1 MKKARRKAAIATRAK
16 ESQRPPR
23 RRVPL
28 GLVFVFACAILFAFH
43 AHAFRFTQD
52 DAYISMRYARNLVD
66 GRGLVFN
73 PGERV
78 EGYTNFAWTLL
89 LALFHQLALPV
100 EKAAAVMGT
109 AFGIA
114 SLLVAAR
121 LAKSLEGRWGP
132 ASMCTAALV
141 AGCSAFALWC
151 TAGLETGMFTFL
163 VTAGFERALAPKVS
177 DRGRALAPL
186 LFVAAALTRPEGV
199 LFFVIWMCI
208 RLFDWRM
215 ESRAATSSASS
226 APVPSSASIGW
237 IPPRSLVRDALL
249 FIGPMAIYAAWKLW
263 YFGDLFPNTYYAKAG
278 FTSEYIQRGIAYTKE
293 FFLAYGALGIAPA
306 LAVYAVLRAGA
317 RSIEAR
323 LLFVWLAYALYVI
336 WIGGDVL
343 YTHRFWLPTLPI
355 GCVLVARGL
364 VHAADRAR
372 LPLPKSAA
380 LALVIALLIG
390 SGIAVNWKSIQT
402 RRALEENF
410 VLNMQQTGQWLKN
423 HFAPGSK
430 IAITTIGAIS
440 YFSDLNVIDLLGLT
454 DYEIAHHPKPLPGL
468 TDSWREINYNA
479 ESIITRRPD
488 AILFSTGVRPSS
500 AAEKALFFY
509 ANFQDTYY
517 PYYFRSTPERTGI
530 QTLFRVRAD
539 APPVELSL
547 LPVKSKDFIDEY
559 SEGHLAQSIRSD
571 SKAAAQHFENSWH
584 LSDETFRAAKEWW
597 GSTLYDSNDPQG
609 KQILLEVVAEDPYA
623 SVGMLRLGDEAL
635 RRGDLAEAERWLSR
649 ARDLDPDD
657 STPWAGLSEIARL
670 RGDFELA
677 RKHARESVRRADSIA
692 QNLVMLG
699 NLEAQ
704 FGNFEIAKT
713 CYLRALTIDPNFT
726 HAKRGLFLIEE
737 IRAGRKPVLPDS
749 LQLRGPATAP

>member
-1 MKKARRKAAIATRAK
+1 MKKARRKAASASRAR
-16 ESQRPPR
+16 ESHHPAR

-28 GLVFVFACAILFAFH
+28 GLLFVFACAILFAFH
-43 AHAFRFTQD
+43 AYAFRFTQD
-52 DAYISMRYARNLVD
+52 DAYISMRYAKNLVE

-73 PGERV
+73 SGERV

-89 LALFHQLALPV
+89 LALFHQLGFPV
-100 EKAAAVMGT
+100 ENTAAIMGT
-109 AFGIA
+109 AFGVA

-132 ASMCTAALV
+132 AAMCTAALI
-141 AGCSAFALWC
+141 AGCSALALWC
-151 TAGLETGMFTFL
+151 TGGLETGMFTFL

-177 DRGRALAPL
+177 ERGRALAPL
-186 LFVAAALTRPEGV
+186 LFAAAALTRPEGV
-199 LFFVIWMCI
+199 LFFVVWMCI
-208 RLFDWRM
+208 RLFDWI
-215 ESRAATSSASS
+215 ESRAAISSL
-226 APVPSSASIGW
+226 PPSGAKALRPDGW

-249 FIGPMAIYAAWKLW
+249 FVGPMAIYAAWKLW
-263 YFGDLFPNTYYAKAG
+263 YFGDLLPNTYYAKAG
-278 FTSEYIQRGIAYTKE
+278 FTSEYIRRGIAYTKE

-306 LAVYAVLRAGA
+306 LAVYAVLRAGL

-323 LLFVWLAYALYVI
+323 LLFVWLAYGLYVI

-343 YTHRFWLPTLPI
+343 YSHRFWLPTLPI

-364 VHAADRAR
+364 VRTVDRAH
-372 LPLPKSAA
+372 LPLSKPAA
-380 LALVIALLIG
+380 LAVATVLLIS

-402 RRALEENF
+402 RRELEKNF
-410 VLNMQQTGQWLKN
+410 VLNMTQTGRWLKN

-517 PYYFRSTPERTGI
+517 PYYFRSTAERTGI

-547 LPVKSKDFIDEY
+547 LAVKNKDFIDEY
-559 SEGHLAQSIRSD
+559 GEGHLAQSVRSD
-571 SKAAAQHFENSWH
+571 FKAAAQHFENSWH
-584 LSDETFRAAKEWW
+584 LSDEKFRAAKEWW
-597 GSTLYDSNDPQG
+597 GSTLYDAGDPRG

-623 SVGMLRLGDEAL
+623 SVGTLRLGDEAL

-657 STPWAGLSEIARL
+657 STPWAGLSEVARL
-670 RGDFELA
+670 HGDFELA
-677 RKHARESVRRADSIA
+677 RKYARESVRRADSIA

-704 FGNFEIAKT
+704 FGQFEVAKT
-713 CYLRALTIDPNFT
+713 CYLRALAIDPNFV

-737 IRAGRKPVLPDS
+737 IRAGRKPVIPDS
-749 LQLRGPATAP
+749 LQLPKPATAP